1 MALLSVVRQEDG
13 GVTVDVHEPQF
24 TDHDAQTFCGALELY
39 LRQNPGKALKITT
52 GMDGSVALK
61 ITEAKKNEGDPK
73 E

>member
-1 MALLSVVRQEDG
+1 MTMPDRNADG

-24 TDHDAQTFCGALELY
+24 TEHDAQTFCGALELY
-39 LRQNPGKALKITT
+39 LRQNRDKALLILI
-52 GMDGSVALK
+52 GEDGTVALQ